1 MAKRFEAGAEEDRA
15 VAQALKLGC
24 RLAPPS
30 HLRLVKPNRIQR
42 KIYRRKSAHTSM
54 SPTPG
59 VLEKPDASKER
70 PINQNEKTKGN
81 QKMNSICSSTDR
93 VTVAVPVLGL
103 DVAKKS
109 VQAELRNSSNKVR
122 FGFANNAK
130 GFAQLAR
137 ILKEHDVP
145 KVWAGLEAS
154 GPYSQ
159 ALALWLYAQGHR
171 VSLLNPRRVKH
182 YARSAGN
189 RNKTDL
195 LDAAVI
201 ADFVCAHQPVAWQP
215 PTLEVAQL
223 QALVRR
229 REELSLM
236 LQAEKNRLEGIAPN
250 VRSSL
255 EHVIATLS
263 TEKARLEKLITQHV
277 LSHQQLSRDH
287 QLLCT
292 IKGIGSLTA
301 AILLAEMARPGQVE
315 RARQAAAHAGLVPRR
330 EESGTSVRR
339 NRGLGKEGNRYLRKA
354 LYMPALVAIKYNAP
368 LRHFASRLRAAG
380 KPKMS
385 IVCAI
390 MRKLIHIAFGVL
402 KHQKPFNPSLA

>member
-1 MAKRFEAGAEEDRA
+1 
-15 VAQALKLGC
+15 
-24 RLAPPS
+24 
-30 HLRLVKPNRIQR
+30 
-42 KIYRRKSAHTSM
+42 
-54 SPTPG
+54 
-59 VLEKPDASKER
+59 
-70 PINQNEKTKGN
+70 
-81 QKMNSICSSTDR
+81 MNSICLSTDQL
-93 VTVAVPVLGL
+93 TPALPVLGL

-109 VQAELRNSSNKVR
+109 VQAELRTNGKRVR
-122 FGFANNAK
+122 FGFENNAK

-137 ILKEHDVP
+137 MLKEQGAL
-145 KVWAGLEAS
+145 KVWAGLEAT
-154 GPYSQ
+154 GPYSH
-159 ALALWLYAQGHR
+159 ALALWLHGQGHR
-171 VSLLNPRRVKH
+171 VSLLNPRRVKQ

-195 LDAAVI
+195 LDAAII
-201 ADFVCAHQPVAWQP
+201 ADFVCAHLPAAWQP

-236 LQAEKNRLEGIAPN
+236 LQAEKNRLEGVASH
-250 VRSSL
+250 VRCSL
-255 EHVIATLS
+255 ERIIDTLS
-263 TEKARLEKLITQHV
+263 AEKTRLEKLITQQIR
-277 LSHQQLSRDH
+277 SHQQLSRDH

-315 RARQAAAHAGLVPRR
+315 RARQAAAHAGLAPRR
-330 EESGTSVRR
+330 EQSGTSVRR
-339 NRGLGKEGNRYLRKA
+339 NRALGKEGNRYLRKA

-368 LRHFASRLRAAG
+368 LRHFASRLRTAG

-385 IVCAI
+385 IVCAV

>member
-1 MAKRFEAGAEEDRA
+1 
-15 VAQALKLGC
+15 
-24 RLAPPS
+24 
-30 HLRLVKPNRIQR
+30 
-42 KIYRRKSAHTSM
+42 
-54 SPTPG
+54 
-59 VLEKPDASKER
+59 
-70 PINQNEKTKGN
+70 
-81 QKMNSICSSTDR
+81 MNSSSTDQL
-93 VTVAVPVLGL
+93 AAALPVLGL
-103 DVAKKS
+103 DVAKAT
-109 VQAELRNSSNKVR
+109 VQAELRINGNKIR

-137 ILKEHDVP
+137 ILKERNLT
-145 KVWAGLEAS
+145 KVWAGLEAT
-154 GPYSQ
+154 GPYSH
-159 ALALWLYAQGHR
+159 ALALWLHSQGHR
-171 VSLLNPRRVKH
+171 VSLLNPRRVRQ
-182 YARSAGN
+182 YACSAGN

-195 LDAAVI
+195 LDAAII
-201 ADFVCAHQPVAWQP
+201 ADFVCALKPAPWQP
-215 PTLEVAQL
+215 PTREVGQL
-223 QALVRR
+223 RALVRR

-255 EHVIATLS
+255 ERIIVTL
-263 TEKARLEKLITQHV
+263 TAEKARLEKLITQQIR
-277 LSHQQLSRDH
+277 SHQQLSRDH

-315 RARQAAAHAGLVPRR
+315 RARQAAAHAGLAPRR
-330 EESGTSVRR
+330 AESGTSVRR

-368 LRHFASRLRAAG
+368 LCHFASRLRAAG

-385 IVCAI
+385 IVCAV
-390 MRKLIHIAFGVL
+390 MRKLLHIAFGVL

>member
-1 MAKRFEAGAEEDRA
+1 
-15 VAQALKLGC
+15 
-24 RLAPPS
+24 
-30 HLRLVKPNRIQR
+30 
-42 KIYRRKSAHTSM
+42 
-54 SPTPG
+54 
-59 VLEKPDASKER
+59 
-70 PINQNEKTKGN
+70 
-81 QKMNSICSSTDR
+81 MNSICLSTDH
-93 VTVAVPVLGL
+93 VAAALPVLGL
-103 DVAKKS
+103 DVAKAS
-109 VQAELRNSSNKVR
+109 VQAQLRTNGNKVR

-137 ILKEHDVP
+137 VLKEHNVP
-145 KVWAGLEAS
+145 KVWAGLEAT
-154 GPYSQ
+154 GPYSH
-159 ALALWLYAQGHR
+159 ALALWLHDQGHR
-171 VSLLNPRRVKH
+171 VSLLNPRRVKQ

-201 ADFVCAHQPVAWQP
+201 ADFVCALKPAAWQP

-250 VRSSL
+250 VSSSL
-255 EHVIATLS
+255 RRIIAALS
-263 TEKARLEKLITQHV
+263 VEKARLEKLITQQIR
-277 LSHQQLSRDH
+277 SQEQLSRDH

-315 RARQAAAHAGLVPRR
+315 RARQAAAHAGLAPRR
-330 EESGTSVRR
+330 EQSGTSVRR

-354 LYMPALVAIKYNAP
+354 LYMPALVAIKYNVP
-368 LRHFASRLRAAG
+368 LRYFASRLRTAG

-385 IVCAI
+385 IVCAV
-390 MRKLIHIAFGVL
+390 MRKLIHIAFGIL
-402 KHQKPFNPSLA
+402 KHQMPFNPSLA

>member
-1 MAKRFEAGAEEDRA
+1 MPDA
-15 VAQALKLGC
+15 
-24 RLAPPS
+24 
-30 HLRLVKPNRIQR
+30 
-42 KIYRRKSAHTSM
+42 
-54 SPTPG
+54 
-59 VLEKPDASKER
+59 LEKPDASKER
-70 PINQNEKTKGN
+70 PFKPTLKIERKST
-81 QKMNSICSSTDR
+81 MNSICSSTEKI
-93 VTVAVPVLGL
+93 TAALPVLGL

-229 REELSLM
+229 RESSPSCCRRKRTAWKESLPM
-236 LQAEKNRLEGIAPN
+236 
-250 VRSSL
+250 
-255 EHVIATLS
+255 
-263 TEKARLEKLITQHV
+263 
-277 LSHQQLSRDH
+277 
-287 QLLCT
+287 C
-292 IKGIGSLTA
+292 
-301 AILLAEMARPGQVE
+301 
-315 RARQAAAHAGLVPRR
+315 
-330 EESGTSVRR
+330 
-339 NRGLGKEGNRYLRKA
+339 
-354 LYMPALVAIKYNAP
+354 AP
-368 LRHFASRLRAAG
+368 L
-380 KPKMS
+380 
-385 IVCAI
+385 
-390 MRKLIHIAFGVL
+390 
-402 KHQKPFNPSLA
+402 